1 MGARRKSRELA
12 LQALYFL
19 EWQQR
24 NMPQTR
30 DLVTETEL
38 RLRSF
43 CSNFRVSET
52 NLPFFLMLTRGV
64 CYLRPQI
71 DAVIERF
78 SSHWKIH
85 RMASVDRNILRMAV
99 FEMCCRSDIPHTVSI
114 NEAVDLGK
122 IYGTEE
128 SGAFIN
134 GILDSV
140 RIQME
145 SEPHPWI
152 EIPEDI
158 LKRIEDPS
166 LKPLD
171 ELLRI
176 ADMPMQR
183 KPLTSGKTTQ
193 DDSLEETSERKP
205 RRRKIVQ
212 QTAKPAKSATPSQR

>member
-1 MGARRKSRELA
+1 MGTRRKSRELA

-43 CSNFRVSET
+43 CSNFRVPET
-52 NLPFFLMLTRGV
+52 NLPFFLLLTRGV
-64 CYLRPQI
+64 TYLRSQI
-71 DAVIERF
+71 DAIIERF

-99 FEMCCRSDIPHTVSI
+99 FEMCCRPEIPHTVSI

-122 IYGTEE
+122 MYGTDE

-134 GILDSV
+134 GILDGI

-152 EIPEDI
+152 EIPED
-158 LKRIEDPS
+158 LLNRIEDPS

-176 ADMPMQR
+176 ADIPIQQ
-183 KPLTSGKTTQ
+183 KPLTTSETPQ
-193 DDSLEETSERKP
+193 DDSLEETSQRKP

-212 QTAKPAKSATPSQR
+212 QTATSVKSVIPSQR

>member
-1 MGARRKSRELA
+1 MGTRRKSRELA

-19 EWQQR
+19 EWQHR
-24 NMPQTR
+24 NMSQTK

-43 CSNFRVSET
+43 CSNFQVSET
-52 NLPFFLMLTRGV
+52 NLPFFLLLTHGV
-64 CYLRPQI
+64 YYLRPQI
-71 DAVIERF
+71 DAIIERF

-99 FEMCCRSDIPHTVSI
+99 FEMCCRPDIPHTVSI

-122 IYGTEE
+122 MYGTED

-134 GILDSV
+134 GILDTI
-140 RIQME
+140 RIQIE

-152 EIPEDI
+152 EIPEDM
-158 LKRIEDPS
+158 LQRIEDPA
-166 LKPLD
+166 LKPLE

-176 ADMPMQR
+176 PDTPMHQ
-183 KPLTSGKTTQ
+183 KPLTASETT
-193 DDSLEETSERKP
+193 DSLEEPSERKP

-212 QTAKPAKSATPSQR
+212 QPAKPAKSATSSQR

>member
-1 MGARRKSRELA
+1 MGTRRKSRELA

-43 CSNFRVSET
+43 CSNFQVSKT

-64 CYLRPQI
+64 SYLRPQI
-71 DAVIERF
+71 DTIIERF

-99 FEMCCRSDIPHTVSI
+99 FEMCCRPEIPHTVSI

-122 IYGTEE
+122 MYGTDE

-134 GILDSV
+134 GILDGI

-145 SEPHPWI
+145 SDPHPWI

-176 ADMPMQR
+176 TDMPMQP
-183 KPLTSGKTTQ
+183 KSSTATKTAQ
-193 DDSLEETSERKP
+193 DDSLEETTGGKP

-212 QTAKPAKSATPSQR
+212 QTAKPVKSAITSKR